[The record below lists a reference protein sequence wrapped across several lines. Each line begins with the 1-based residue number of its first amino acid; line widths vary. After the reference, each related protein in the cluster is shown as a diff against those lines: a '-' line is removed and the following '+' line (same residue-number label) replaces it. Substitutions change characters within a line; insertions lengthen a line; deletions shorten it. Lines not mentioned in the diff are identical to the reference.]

1 MAPTGISGVGGP
13 LAAGAPPVGKTAKF
27 SEALKT
33 GAKPGQKAPQ
43 LEAAGPKS
51 PVSQAHRQLTH
62 AVKGPTKAQAPAQV
76 GKPTQVA
83 ATQAV
88 VKPPQAAAVQ
98 LVDRVANAQQ
108 RMDQL
113 VALAQ
118 SGKTFTPAELLSL
131 QANVYAASQEL
142 DLTGKVV
149 EKATG
154 GVKQVL
160 QTQV

>member
-1 MAPTGISGVGGP
+1 MAPNGIAGVGGALP
-13 LAAGAPPVGKTAKF
+13 SGASPAGKAAKF
-27 SEALKT
+27 SQALE
-33 GAKPGQKAPQ
+33 AKPGGGQKVPQ
-43 LEAAGPKS
+43 LEARGPQKPLS
-51 PVSQAHRQLTH
+51 EAHRQVTR
-62 AVKGPTKAQAPAQV
+62 AVKGPTQVKAPAQV
-76 GKPTQVA
+76 AKPSSVA
-83 ATQAV
+83 ATQPVA
-88 VKPPQAAAVQ
+88 KPPQAAVQ